1 MNYKN
6 ISIALIFLLNFQN
19 IFSQWIST
27 EKESL
32 KPISIWCSDGNVV
45 ELKKDSDTI
54 NFIDWYEGISVFC
67 PEISSVIRE
76 DLESAYNR
84 AQSNEYLYVPRNPE
98 ATIENLEY
106 KFLYRN
112 YDNKLKISSDWSDN
126 ISAYRIEASDATI
139 KKIVVNNEVAYSVN
153 PKGTE
158 CVFNLI
164 IKDLNGKESI
174 LESRTYSVITLPS
187 PKIVNETVSKKEGAI
202 LEFEYSANSPI
213 ASYVIETI
221 EIPVLNL
228 TITDNNIISPIQ
240 LKKLKKNSSVSIVL
254 TVFDAE
260 SGNTLR
266 VAHNLNVVE

>member
-1 MNYKN
+1 MNYKKIN
-6 ISIALIFLLNFQN
+6 IALIFLLNFQN

-32 KPISIWCSDGNVV
+32 KPISIWCSDDEVL

-54 NFIDWYEGISVFC
+54 YFIDWYDGISVFC

-98 ATIENLEY
+98 ATIENLES

-153 PKGTE
+153 PKGTQ

-174 LESRTYSVITLPS
+174 LESRTYSVISLPS

-202 LEFEYSANSPI
+202 LVFEYPANLPK
-213 ASYVIETI
+213 ATYVIVTI

-228 TITDNNIISPIQ
+228 TITDNNIISPLQ